1 MYGTLFCYRGYS
13 HNLDISL
20 IHLCVHI
27 LQFVLQSYNLYCSLF
42 RWLDFAQIWKEGEL
56 LGNLC
61 PPRATCIQWQT
72 YLLKKKKKKE
82 QPFLWDETASSV
94 QLTCQ
99 SFVSLCWHVDS
110 AWHYVPC
117 FFPPFMIFHISFWL
131 IPLIHQVFK
140 YMKTPEM
147 VSSVCSFYYLL
158 FTS

>member
-1 MYGTLFCYRGYS
+1 MV
-13 HNLDISL
+13 I
-20 IHLCVHI
+20 
-27 LQFVLQSYNLYCSLF
+27 FVLLEQPVFSDRHIC
-42 RWLDFAQIWKEGEL
+42 
-56 LGNLC
+56 
-61 PPRATCIQWQT
+61 
-72 YLLKKKKKKE
+72 KKKKKKKVKA

-99 SFVSLCWHVDS
+99 SFMSLCWHVDS

-147 VSSVCSFYYLL
+147 VSSAYSITCFSPLSYYYSYLVLCLINFDWVLEILEETKTMYCLL
-158 FTS
+158 KCPFIVRSYWN